1 MLFLWLNTITHR
13 VSFIFKTMTDFA
25 LNQMTEISL
34 NLERSFITY
43 FTEQDNVIIY
53 SSSALL
59 VKAWKRYMQIYWKLR
74 FITGIFQKNLTLTS
88 EKRYWKMHLNGCFW
102 RRFVFEDIFFAASE
116 RGYFPINLTYLVPK

>member
-43 FTEQDNVIIY
+43 FTEQDNVIMY

-59 VKAWKRYMQIYWKLR
+59 VKA
-74 FITGIFQKNLTLTS
+74 
-88 EKRYWKMHLNGCFW
+88 
-102 RRFVFEDIFFAASE
+102 
-116 RGYFPINLTYLVPK
+116 